1 MGVREE
7 VPGFPLSVL
16 EVRDH
21 GPGIHGEDRERV
33 FERFYRTDAS
43 RSRETGGTGLGLSIV
58 AAIIEQHDG
67 RIHIEETDGG
77 GATFVISLPF
87 YPPPVSDDQLMK

>member
-33 FERFYRTDAS
+33 FERFYRTELRVRVRPVVRVWACPLWL
-43 RSRETGGTGLGLSIV
+43 RLLSSMRAGFILKRPMV
-58 AAIIEQHDG
+58 A
-67 RIHIEETDGG
+67 
-77 GATFVISLPF
+77 VLP
-87 YPPPVSDDQLMK
+87 S